1 MMRTVFL
8 GTPAIAVPTLQRILA
23 DGHQVVG
30 VFTQPDRPAGRG
42 KQMQAPPV
50 KQAALACGLP
60 VYQPTKIR
68 TPEFETLFR
77 TLDPE
82 VAIIVAYGRIIPDKL
97 LAIPRAGFINLHFSL
112 LPAYRGA
119 APINWAL
126 INGEPQTGITTMRIV
141 AELDAGDIL
150 LQEVVPID
158 AAETA
163 VDLATRLSAQG
174 AALLSRTLQQLDAI
188 TPRPQN
194 HCQAT
199 FAPILRREDGLI
211 NWALMT
217 APEIIRR
224 LRGLQPWPG
233 VYTLWQ
239 GTRLVIAE
247 AVAVAVTEEEWL
259 QPGRIVQADKNGIVV
274 SCAGATHLVIQELQL
289 EGRKRLKATDFL
301 NGIKLAVGSSLGN

>member
-1 MMRTVFL
+1 LEIMMRTVFL

-199 FAPILRREDGLI
+199 FAPSLYLMARNTVSNCRSCRRRRYRRRMVATGKNCSSGQKWYSGKLRWGNSSSNSR
-211 NWALMT
+211 T
-217 APEIIRR
+217 AIRR
-224 LRGLQPWPG
+224 P
-233 VYTLWQ
+233 
-239 GTRLVIAE
+239 
-247 AVAVAVTEEEWL
+247 
-259 QPGRIVQADKNGIVV
+259 
-274 SCAGATHLVIQELQL
+274 
-289 EGRKRLKATDFL
+289 
-301 NGIKLAVGSSLGN
+301 